1 VAEIVPRFAR
11 WVAVVLALAG
21 AVTAVLVSRHT
32 TARTVDAAV
41 SAQRITVTSAAGLPV
56 LGAGPP
62 PSIEGADAWLNT
74 PSVTDASLRGKV
86 VLYEF
91 WTFAC
96 INCQHTLSHV
106 KAWQARYASDGLKI
120 VAIHTP
126 EFDYEAVA
134 KNVADYVTTN
144 GIAYAVALDPRR
156 DVWRAWDNH
165 YWPAFYLYDTMGRL
179 RLRHFGE
186 GSYES
191 TEDAIRALLEVDP
204 ASLRAD
210 VN

>member
-1 VAEIVPRFAR
+1 MR
-11 WVAVVLALAG
+11 WVAVLLALAG

-41 SAQRITVTSAAGLPV
+41 SAPQLTVTSAAQLPV
-56 LGAGPP
+56 LEAGPP
-62 PSIEGADAWLNT
+62 PSVEDANGWLNT
-74 PSVTDASLRGKV
+74 AGVTDANLRGRV

-106 KAWQARYASDGLKI
+106 KAWQARYATDGLMI
-120 VAIHTP
+120 LTIHTP
-126 EFDYEAVA
+126 EFDFEAVP
-134 KNVADYVTTN
+134 KNVADYVTEN
-144 GIAYAVALDPRR
+144 GITYAVGLDPQR

-165 YWPAFYLYDTMGRL
+165 YWPAFYLYDVKGRL

-186 GSYES
+186 GSYNS

-204 ASLRAD
+204 ASPRAHI
-210 VN
+210 N